1 MKPITDLS
9 QLDLNATYSYADYL
23 QWRLS
28 VAVELIKG
36 KVLKMSPA
44 PNVRHQRIS
53 GRIFQQ
59 IASALQNKTCE
70 VFAAPFDVRLYDS
83 VKSQK
88 ENRKIFTVVQP
99 DLCVLCKPEE
109 QLDEQG
115 AIGAPDLIIE
125 ILSPGN
131 SKREMK
137 TKYALYEE
145 AGVKEYWVVYPYE
158 NAVLQFVLNSEGKYK
173 FHTSFHED
181 ENITSA
187 TLPDLEIDLAL
198 VLA

>member
-59 IASALQNKTCE
+59 IASALQNKNCE
-70 VFAAPFDVRLYDS
+70 LFAAPFDVRLYDS
-83 VKSQK
+83 LKSQK
-88 ENRKIFTVVQP
+88 ENREIFTVVQP
-99 DLCVLCKPEE
+99 DLCVLCNPEE

-158 NAVLQFVLNSEGKYK
+158 NAVLQFVLNSEGKYALYA
-173 FHTSFHED
+173 TFHED
-181 ENITSA
+181 EKMTSA